1 MAKQIRKNFNTVPRA
16 KKPARTDTDG
26 RIYAS
31 KLEMKRARYLRLLM
45 RCDPPQVLTFAK
57 QPEFQLGDQKYTA
70 DFIVL
75 WADDT
80 WQVEDVKGGPDTER
94 FRMIKRLWPKYGPC
108 RLAVMEQP
116 HGRGPFRGREYIEGK
131 AQT

>member
-1 MAKQIRKNFNTVPRA
+1 MGKQIRKNFKAVPRA

-26 RIYAS
+26 RVYAS
-31 KLEMKRARYLRLLM
+31 KAEMKRADDLRFLL
-45 RCDPPQVLTFAK
+45 RCEQVLTFAK

-75 WADDT
+75 WADGT

-116 HGRGPFRGREYIEGK
+116 HGRGSFRGREYVEGK
-131 AQT
+131 S